1 MSWGDKQDGSR
12 MIVACKNTHKHA
24 CLLGGSGGII
34 YLEFRSSQIASDAI
48 QNKLYNI
55 LMTHVAD
62 IDGTTIIT
70 ILNFKISGRG
80 NCGWG
85 GEMGGGGWGWKF
97 QPQPL

>member
-62 IDGTTIIT
+62 MDGTTIIT
-70 ILNFKISGRG
+70 VLNFKISG
-80 NCGWG
+80 
-85 GEMGGGGWGWKF
+85 GEIVAGGGGGRWGWKF